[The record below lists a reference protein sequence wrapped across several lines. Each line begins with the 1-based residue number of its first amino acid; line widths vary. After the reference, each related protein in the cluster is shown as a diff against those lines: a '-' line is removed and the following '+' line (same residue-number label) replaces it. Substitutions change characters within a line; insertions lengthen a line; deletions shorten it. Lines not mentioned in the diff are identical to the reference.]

1 MSSTPISSMLHPH
14 SDRGR
19 FFPGCGKLIRCTCN
33 ETDFTKHLYKCTAY
47 YITLLST
54 TSSKRYGV
62 VFTIR
67 TDYQEIIVLPKL
79 YGRRIFIVL
88 ILRNESVKA
97 LSAVFHDV
105 LIGKNCQSIK
115 KYEKIGDLN
124 DPLSTYRVSVKLK
137 SQNGSSPVKQD

>member
-1 MSSTPISSMLHPH
+1 MKQTSPNTSISVLLTISP
-14 SDRGR
+14 SYQR
-19 FFPGCGKLIRCTCN
+19 
-33 ETDFTKHLYKCTAY
+33 HLR
-47 YITLLST
+47 
-54 TSSKRYGV
+54 KRYGV
-62 VFTIR
+62 VFKIR

-97 LSAVFHDV
+97 LLAVFHDV

>member
-19 FFPGCGKLIRCTCN
+19 FFPGCRKLICCTCN

-47 YITLLST
+47 YFTLVST
-54 TSSKRYGV
+54 TSSK
-62 VFTIR
+62 TIR
-67 TDYQEIIVLPKL
+67 CCIHNSNRLPRDNCL

-97 LSAVFHDV
+97 LLAVFHDV